1 MAINIDDTIKR
12 KAIKILEDEQTQLN
26 GAYDKQAVKGSRG
39 MESEFIPETSSLA
52 QRRTEKR
59 IVKDS
64 RGRYTQEEVVVE
76 QKFYD
81 ESVVDEKEKQFEDDA
96 KTLQEVAKAYDEEM
110 NRLNGLINDI
120 KVEIVDLSSIAS
132 QINCWPGVAV
142 STGGSVNIAKS
153 FRQET
158 IVNNDVER
166 TKIYP
171 KMAGPGYD
179 PGTENPFDPDTVV
192 SVESTYAGYGYENIR
207 DNNEYFI
214 KTTSG
219 ITSTGKESDGS
230 GSNIG
235 NGQFELGDLPTDHDS
250 IIVAGPSGYDYPG
263 PGVDVHPNYFVSL
276 GGSYESGDSY
286 YDPNI
291 SDAKDKCA
299 SIAQQIEDKYE
310 QIITI
315 RKERDSYRKK
325 LNQIKKSKSE
335 KELSH
340 WGYQNTKNEVNVR
353 RNKNSGAIL
362 AVNQL
367 DSEDAG
373 VEAGL
378 CFYLDASSN
387 SSYYG
392 SGNIWYDISESG
404 QDADNE
410 ADIFNAGLLDNG
422 GENLFVEDPINSEV
436 NHFALN
442 DAATASEDYNDAITF
457 KIYSGTTDDSS
468 AGLITDSTEVV
479 TVEMVAQLLIDESLD
494 KPLGFNMFG
503 WETYGIWTGRLTPGY
518 PPALGFRGALF
529 DLYGLTSDQVEN
541 LGINNSAQERQF
553 DVLPSSWRH
562 YTFVMPNGSVL
573 GDAAIERQKI
583 YINTVSQSLSQ
594 IPGYHV
600 PFTGTM
606 NFNIEADG
614 GNKFAKGAIA
624 ARRSNFFDEKMPME
638 IGLFRVYNKELTQE
652 EININFEEVR
662 SRFNL

>member
-1 MAINIDDTIKR
+1 MSIDISDLTKR
-12 KAIKILEDEQTQLN
+12 KAIKILEDEQTQLV
-26 GAYDKQAVKGSRG
+26 GAYDRNAVKGVSPG
-39 MESEFIPETSSLA
+39 MESEFIPETSELA
-52 QRRTEKR
+52 QRKETRVVEDGKG
-59 IVKDS
+59 KYS
-64 RGRYTQEEVVVE
+64 KEEVIVSE
-76 QKFYD
+76 KFYD
-81 ESVVDEKEKQFEDDA
+81 EGLVEEKEKQFEDDA
-96 KTLQEVAKAYDEEM
+96 KTLQEVAKAYDQEM

-132 QINCWPGVAV
+132 QINCWPGMAV
-142 STGGSVNIAKS
+142 STGDPAGDIAKS

-166 TKIYP
+166 TKIYL

-179 PGTENPFDPDTVV
+179 PGTENPFEPDTVV

-207 DNNEYFI
+207 DNNEYLI
-214 KTTSG
+214 KTASG
-219 ITSTGKESDGS
+219 ITSTGKAADGS

-235 NGQFELGDLPTDHDS
+235 NGQFELGDQASDHDP
-250 IIVAGPSGYDYPG
+250 IVVTGTSGYNYPG
-263 PGVDVHPNYFVSL
+263 PGIDQHLLVSL
-276 GGSYESGDSY
+276 GGSYDSGDSY

-291 SDAKDKCA
+291 PDAGDKCA
-299 SIAQQIEDKYE
+299 SIAQQIESKYE

-325 LNQIKKSKSE
+325 LNQIKKSKLE

-378 CFYLDASSN
+378 CFHLDASSN

-392 SGNIWYDISESG
+392 SGDIWYDISESG

-410 ADIFNAGLLDNG
+410 ADIFNAGVLNNG

-442 DAATASEDYNDAITF
+442 NAATASEDYNDAIQF
-457 KIYSGTTDDSS
+457 KIYSGTTSDPN
-468 AGLITDSTEVV
+468 AGFITDSTEVV
-479 TVEMVAQLLIDESLD
+479 TVEIVAQLLIDEVLNKSN
-494 KPLGFNMFG
+494 GFNMFG
-503 WETYGIWTGRLTPGY
+503 WGNYSVWTGRLTPGY
-518 PPALGFRGALF
+518 PPALGFRTSLA
-529 DLYGLTSDQVEN
+529 DLYGLTPDQVEN
-541 LGINNSAQERQF
+541 LRINNSTQERQF
-553 DVLPSSWRH
+553 DQLPASWRH
-562 YTFVMPNGSVL
+562 YTFVMANGSVL

-583 YINTVSQSLSQ
+583 YINAVSQSLSQ
-594 IPGYHV
+594 IPNYQS
-600 PFTGTM
+600 PFPATM
-606 NFNIEADG
+606 NFNVQTDG
-614 GNKFAKGAIA
+614 STKFAEGAIGV
-624 ARRSNFFDEKMPME
+624 RRTNFSDERMPME
-638 IGLFRVYNKELTQE
+638 IALFRVYNKELTQE